1 MEKHLWS
8 QIIHTEIEKLRKI
21 QVVLSSKNPSHPNL
35 IPTIENAI
43 YSLSNL
49 VVYIDGG
56 NPYFPDFDEYYFYN
70 RQGAMH
76 LQFFTNLHT
85 SIDDGLHKIIKDKGF
100 TIEINS
106 QKRVKRIVDSIE
118 SKLAETSI
126 IKDEL
131 NKISE
136 LANKKPFI
144 KDALDTVFDN
154 VKDLDENFIKGF
166 RVYLEGLGICR
177 NKAVHRLEPFTDD
190 EKQRLIKAKLGKV
203 ISTDGS
209 MQMTFEG
216 YSYLVNDIIKF
227 FDTIYANL

>member
-1 MEKHLWS
+1 MEKHLW
-8 QIIHTEIEKLRKI
+8 IPNIKAEIENLRKI
-21 QVVLSSKNPSHPNL
+21 LIVLNSKNPSYPNL

-43 YSLSNL
+43 HSLSNL
-49 VVYIDGG
+49 IVYIDGK
-56 NPYFPDFDEYYFYN
+56 NPYFPDFDEFYFYN

-106 QKRVKRIVDSIE
+106 QKRAKGIIESIE
-118 SKLAETSI
+118 SKLVDTST
-126 IKDEL
+126 IKDQL
-131 NKISE
+131 NKILG
-136 LANKKPFI
+136 LAGQKPFI
-144 KDALDTVFDN
+144 YDALGTVFDN
-154 VKDLDENFIKGF
+154 VKGLDEGFMKGF
-166 RVYLEGLGICR
+166 RVYIEGLGICR
-177 NKAVHRLEPFTDD
+177 NKAVHRLEPFTED

-203 ISTDGS
+203 ISTDGT

-216 YSYLVNDIIKF
+216 YSYLINDIIKF